1 MAELRSGVHPSSWD
15 VFNWSKAQ
23 HPHATAGCQLTGVWP
38 PMLPLACADTALP
51 PPPPRPPCS
60 ALFAMPERLRG
71 ENLFYS
77 FDVGFLHVM
86 VYNTGALC
94 CSQEGGDRRAKGL
107 AGVRR
112 PLPLLLSKGRRI

>member
-1 MAELRSGVHPSSWD
+1 
-15 VFNWSKAQ
+15 
-23 HPHATAGCQLTGVWP
+23 
-38 PMLPLACADTALP
+38 
-51 PPPPRPPCS
+51 
-60 ALFAMPERLRG
+60 MPERLRG

-112 PLPLLLSKGRRI
+112 PLLLLLSKGRRTYACCCVSCCSGRASEGAAAPG